1 MKALLQPSSYSKIEL
16 LARIAAG
23 DEKAFR
29 ILFDE
34 YEGWFYSVVLK
45 MTGSKTVAEE
55 IVQDIFLHVWLN
67 RKSLTKID
75 NPDNYFFTA
84 VYRKVYTYFRKMSLE
99 HNVRKMLLAASPQ
112 VDNTTDQIVLSRESK
127 RLINEAIAK
136 LPPQQQL
143 VFRLSKQDG
152 LSREQVAEQLHISP
166 HTVKNH
172 LADAIRFIRTY
183 LKQAALLFLLII
195 SSYR

>member
-1 MKALLQPSSYSKIEL
+1 MLQPSSYSKNEL
-16 LARIAAG
+16 LARIAEG

-34 YEGWFYSVVLK
+34 YEGLFYSVVLK
-45 MTGSKTVAEE
+45 LTGSKQVAEE

-67 RKSLTKID
+67 RERLTKIEH
-75 NPDNYFFTA
+75 PDNYFFTA
-84 VYRKVYTYFRKMSLE
+84 VYRKVYTYFKKMSLE
-99 HNVRKMLLAASPQ
+99 HNVRKMMLSGSSP
-112 VDNTTDQIVLSRESK
+112 VDNTTEQIVLSRESK

-152 LSREQVAEQLHISP
+152 LSREQIAEELHISP
-166 HTVKNH
+166 NTVKNH
-172 LADAIRFIRTY
+172 LAEAIRTVRAY
-183 LKQAALLFLLII
+183 LNHAAILYLLFICGH
-195 SSYR
+195 R